1 MQVKIKETTM
11 TTKML
16 QSIHTKHASSWESDA
31 HNDDDDAKD
40 DVAADDAVDP
50 LQCGAL

>member
-31 HNDDDDAKD
+31 HDDD

-50 LQCGAL
+50 LQCSAFRE